1 MSNTRAWIV
10 AAASALCAAYGAGLL
25 YEGFAAEGYDNLL
38 TAPFVDKPAAERAYN
53 RLATNAPAGVRA
65 DAARRLAEAD
75 PANPESWTAVAY
87 ADWLQHRGTLSPA
100 GLAALDRS
108 YEITFFEPEGA
119 AWRIGFALDNWTA
132 LTPALREQVLAE
144 AREALRDPLV
154 APQLRTRLARIRGAE
169 GRLAA
174 TLILAGV

>member
-10 AAASALCAAYGAGLL
+10 AAASALGAAYCVGLL
-25 YEGFAAEGYDNLL
+25 YEGFAADRYANLL

-53 RLATNAPAGVRA
+53 RLAMNAPTATRV
-65 DAARRLAEAD
+65 DAARRLIEAD

-87 ADWLQHRGTLSPA
+87 ADWMQQRHALSPT

-119 AWRIGFALDNWTA
+119 VWRIGFALDNWTA
-132 LTPALREQVLAE
+132 LTPTLRQQVLAE

-154 APQLRTRLARIRGAE
+154 APQLKARLAHVSGAE
-169 GRLAA
+169 GQLAA